1 MSARDSSL
9 LDSPPQ
15 PLEEFAH
22 ESGSSD
28 GIDFRSLDIGTV
40 VNVHTRYSCY
50 RLVVIDPEDKRA
62 LVKGGQF
69 FVESTEVRI
78 EGSTAGGTAIK
89 RGWIGIGLRLE
100 MLNLDKRI
108 TTSVVQSLT
117 IDPPPISRVC

>member
-9 LDSPPQ
+9 LDYPPQ
-15 PLEEFAH
+15 PLEAFAH
-22 ESGSSD
+22 ESGCSD
-28 GIDFRSLDIGTV
+28 GVDFPSLDIGTV

-50 RLVVIDPEDKRA
+50 RLVVIDPGEKRA

-78 EGSTAGGTAIK
+78 EGATAGGTAIK

-117 IDPPPISRVC
+117 IERPPASMVC

>member
-1 MSARDSSL
+1 MSARDASL
-9 LDSPPQ
+9 LASPLQ
-15 PLEEFAH
+15 PLEDFAL
-22 ESGSSD
+22 ESGCSD

-78 EGSTAGGTAIK
+78 EGATAGGTAIK

-117 IDPPPISRVC
+117 IDPPRASMVS

>member
-22 ESGSSD
+22 ESGCSD

-78 EGSTAGGTAIK
+78 EGATAGGTAIR

-108 TTSVVQSLT
+108 TTSVVQSVT
-117 IDPPPISRVC
+117 IDPPRASMVC

>member
-1 MSARDSSL
+1 MSAHDSL
-9 LDSPPQ
+9 LLDYPPQ

-22 ESGSSD
+22 ESSCCD
-28 GIDFRSLDIGTV
+28 GVDFSSLDVGTV

-50 RLVVIDPEDKRA
+50 RLVVTDPEDKRA

-69 FVESTEVRI
+69 FLESTEVRM
-78 EGSTAGGTAIK
+78 EGATAGGTAIK

-117 IDPPPISRVC
+117 IDPPPVSMVC